1 MHPSHIADLLES
13 IDLSYQGDPSADK
26 VSALLQAY
34 FHYVDELHASGARNF
49 LFVNVPPFD
58 RSPARQARGAKDAAD
73 CSKSIHT
80 YNSQLAQEV
89 PNWSAVNA
97 DVRFD
102 FILYPS
108 SILS

>member
-1 MHPSHIADLLES
+1 MHPSQIADLMES

-26 VSALLQAY
+26 VSPLLEAY

-58 RSPARQARGAKDAAD
+58 RSPARQARGAQDAAN

-89 PNWSAVNA
+89 QNWSAANA

-102 FILYPS
+102 FIFYPS
-108 SILS
+108 SKLS